1 MQRSTPKNRM
11 EMRRI
16 VSKNNRGRWEDLQK
30 NRKQDKEV
38 GINPDF
44 DEAEAGNPLCR
55 ACGTEEMKRSKG
67 RPVKIGIEKHIRI
80 TDSELTDKIN
90 LLMKMPGYENFNKVI
105 NEALFY
111 GLPILAEK
119 ICGDAVTQEER
130 AALTTPRKIGSRE
143 EKFYAVVVQLLR
155 EAVLNVTINKS
166 ILSSLYHE
174 KSEEIAKDRD
184 RANRFDSGLMSDTPE
199 YLERYEAEGIKKLR
213 R

>member
-1 MQRSTPKNRM
+1 MPRL
-11 EMRRI
+11 RRK
-16 VSKNNRGRWEDLQK
+16 V
-30 NRKQDKEV
+30 
-38 GINPDF
+38 
-44 DEAEAGNPLCR
+44 
-55 ACGTEEMKRSKG
+55 EMKVMAKRE
-67 RPVKIGIEKHIRI
+67 KIGVQRHIRI
-80 TDSELTDKIN
+80 VDSEMNEQIDRLTQQ
-90 LLMKMPGYENFNKVI
+90 PGYGSANKVI

-119 ICGDAVTQEER
+119 IGGDAVTQEER
-130 AALTTPRKIGSRE
+130 AALTMPRKSGSRE

>member
-1 MQRSTPKNRM
+1 MK
-11 EMRRI
+11 
-16 VSKNNRGRWEDLQK
+16 K

-55 ACGTEEMKRSKG
+55 ACGTEEMKRSKDW
-67 RPVKIGIEKHIRI
+67 PVKIGIEKHIRI

-119 ICGDAVTQEER
+119 ICGDAVTPEER
-130 AALTTPRKIGSRE
+130 AALTTPRKSGSRE